1 MFFFSEFWRFIIIGQ
16 TKGSTRD
23 HDSDSCSYS
32 NETPCLSP
40 ETYNFE
46 RLESVENKM
55 NDLKL
60 SRENRSWMQKDFSK
74 LPGRNVR

>member
-1 MFFFSEFWRFIIIGQ
+1 MFE
-16 TKGSTRD
+16 
-23 HDSDSCSYS
+23 
-32 NETPCLSP
+32 P

-46 RLESVENKM
+46 RLEGVENKM
-55 NDLKL
+55 NNIKL